1 MGIWT
6 EEEVEGEVR
15 EVEVEEGVGVWRKRK
30 RLGRRKVGFRG
41 VEVKEEEE

>member
-1 MGIWT
+1 MGT
-6 EEEVEGEVR
+6 EEEVVGEVR

-30 RLGRRKVGFRG
+30 RWGRRKGGFRG